1 MLIQRAALVKGA
13 FDPHAKPNAC
23 CVSAIPVFLI
33 ERLIRDEVLAGIEGS
48 PLRVDGACP

>member
-1 MLIQRAALVKGA
+1 MLIQRPALVRHA
-13 FDPHAKPNAC
+13 FDPRLKSDAC

-33 ERLIRDEVLAGIEGS
+33 ERLIRDEVLVGIEGS